1 MMNGAFHDSTN
12 QFVSRWYQKKSQS
25 ADPITAYK
33 ARLEIGIY
41 TWLLDLIEK
50 ELEAE
55 EATDTVTEIAGA
67 QVA

>member
-1 MMNGAFHDSTN
+1 MKNLIRKIKMKIKASEKRT
-12 QFVSRWYQKKSQS
+12 QS
-25 ADPITAYK
+25 ADPIAAYK

>member
-1 MMNGAFHDSTN
+1 MKNLIRKIKMKIKASEKRT
-12 QFVSRWYQKKSQS
+12 QS